1 MIPKAPSLFSHIQSF
16 CQQHPLRLF
25 LAAAFLLA
33 TIHYALQQNFLLT
46 MAALNGVIQS
56 LILGLQ
62 PKPSSEP
69 EWVADVFTQLK
80 REQDVLHVKQ
90 RQLQVQQIKKV
101 ALSKLDEQQALLD
114 FPFNLYRA
122 AAMRFPAKQ
131 LPALKTWLA
140 AELPQAEII
149 D

>member
-1 MIPKAPSLFSHIQSF
+1 MILKAPSPFSRIQSF
-16 CQQHPLRLF
+16 CQHHPLRLF
-25 LAAAFLLA
+25 LTTAFLLA

-46 MAALNGVIQS
+46 IAALNGVIQS

-90 RQLQVQQIKKV
+90 RQLRVQQIKKV
-101 ALSKLDEQQALLD
+101 ALNKLDEQQALLD
-114 FPFNLYRA
+114 FPFNFYRA
-122 AAMRFPAKQ
+122 AAMRFPASQ
-131 LPALKTWLA
+131 LPAVKHWLA
-140 AELPQAEII
+140 TELPQAEII

>member
-1 MIPKAPSLFSHIQSF
+1 MMLKHLSPLVNIRNF
-16 CQQHPLRLF
+16 CQRHPLRV
-25 LAAAFLLA
+25 LLA
-33 TIHYALQQNFLLT
+33 TIFSIATVHYALQQEVVLT
-46 MAALNGVIQS
+46 LAAFNGVIQS